1 MTAPPSH
8 PATYIN
14 FPFSLILERMPSEKD
29 PNVFPPKTWLERAK
43 YYGDK
48 ATLAERK
55 GCKEDMYVWY
65 TLYCQCYLHAGTHPD
80 WGEAKKKD
88 PALAARYKEMKP
100 MYEQYFGKAK
110 VVKEQLRAAE
120 AKPTTSSSSRPHPT
134 RQPSGPET
142 GSIGNLRDRMAAL
155 AGHGMAVESVQPTA
169 GAAKR
174 MSRDMPPP
182 KIVAKPAALSGNY
195 LSGAGRARSS
205 SGSHKSPTTTGGAQ
219 VIVTASSRPSA
230 PSPAPSFVSTH
241 PTGSSMRSNNQ
252 ANLGPSAG
260 PSNAASPPSSLIHS
274 ASVTPTDRAPSTYT
288 TPQASPLPPPPTVR
302 LNPSPRPPN
311 GAHPPAPPAHQTFQ
325 EFERNF
331 PSLSEFTKEWEE
343 PLPNPHSPNGDGAD
357 DRSPN
362 GYSNGD
368 AGLPNLPSV
377 PTSRPGLPPPP
388 SKPDFGSFSPR
399 DERSTAP
406 SPVSHNG
413 PSRVDDVAGPS
424 TQRPESSAGR
434 AKEDDSRA
442 NGVNGKTQLNFPVAV
457 PTPPTQARSPL
468 PPTPSQSVPPPSLS
482 APPREKPRFPISNS
496 IAPDQL
502 RGYFLNPSVEML
514 FLDVRPQEEAKY
526 HVAQEYE
533 SRTLKEVNVVQ
544 IDPTLLMRDGMDIPR
559 LEDSLSLSPPKQQT
573 YFANRD
579 KYDLVIVYDAS
590 STNWPTSGPLQRLW
604 NMFFNGH
611 DPKKLQRPPV
621 VLIGGHNGWIE
632 FIKMRAGRH
641 QAHKES
647 RSGVLTS
654 ADVIVRE
661 PDVVSPVTSGQ
672 KKANRD
678 MPVYQP
684 SQYSKTITENFA
696 SAPQSMTGE
705 SRYSQS
711 HTQSYPSSYKSPPPS
726 SHQHHRTGSSYSVQA
741 PIAAPPQ
748 ASIHPGPGARRRS
761 DYIEHSG
768 QTYSGATPSTSSTP
782 QPQSQSQATSPTSNY
797 YSPPSTSIAQNLTS
811 PRQGVDYPQAHALAK
826 VAMPPPVARPMER
839 HDYSSMG
846 GGYMPGQGHGQGQG
860 QGHLVKSHAQRD
872 LRQNGVVAG
881 GEKVGYWLDVVVGLT
896 GLKNLGNTCYMNSTI
911 QCLSATF
918 PFATFFLDNT
928 FKKSINLDNPLGTKG
943 ELAKAWAGLL
953 SVLWSE
959 KYEFLSPM
967 TFRKQIIQFAPQFL
981 GTDQHDSQEFL
992 SFVLDGLHEDLNRI
1006 KKKPAPVEM
1015 TPEREAMLETS
1026 PPEVASESEWQIY
1039 RQRND
1044 SLIVDLFQ
1052 GQYRNRLQCLTCH
1065 KTSTT
1070 YDAFMY
1076 MSLPVPTGKTKVVVQ
1091 ELIDEFVKHEIM
1103 EKEDAWY
1110 CPRCKT
1116 RRRATKTLSISRLPP
1131 VLLIQL
1137 KRFTTRD
1144 GRFWDKSET
1153 PVIFPIRGLDLSRY
1167 LPARRQDTGA
1177 GGLDMNDPRTQVG
1190 PFKYDLYAVS
1200 NHMGTLS
1207 SGHYTAFVKSREG
1220 WKYCEDSQISSAQ
1233 EKDVVVSSSV
1243 SWVEQ
1248 GARGIYPAWLV
1259 QLLPS
1264 FGYQA

>member
-8 PATYIN
+8 PPTYAN
-14 FPFSLILERMPSEKD
+14 FPFSLILDRMPSETD
-29 PNVFPPKTWLERAK
+29 VNAFPPKTWLERAR

-48 ATLAERK
+48 ATLSERR

-65 TLYCQCYLHAGTHPD
+65 TLYCQCFLNAALHPE
-80 WGEAKKKD
+80 WSEAKKKE
-88 PALAARYKEMKP
+88 PALGAKYKEMKT
-100 MYEQYFGKAK
+100 MYEQYVAKAK
-110 VVKEQLRAAE
+110 EIKEQLRKAE
-120 AKPTTSSSSRPHPT
+120 AQPTSSSSRPHPS

-142 GSIGNLRDRMAAL
+142 GTIGNLRDRMAAL

-174 MSRDMPPP
+174 MSKDMPPP
-182 KIVAKPAALSGNY
+182 KIVAKPAALSGNH

-205 SGSHKSPTTTGGAQ
+205 SGSHKSPTGVNGTQ

-230 PSPAPSFVSTH
+230 PSPAPSMNTYH
-241 PTGSSMRSNNQ
+241 TGSSTRSSQ
-252 ANLGPSAG
+252 ANLAPSADL
-260 PSNAASPPSSLIHS
+260 NKAASPSISPLPSSS
-274 ASVTPTDRAPSTYT
+274 MTPTDMTPTERAPTTYS
-288 TPQASPLPPPPTVR
+288 TPQASPLPPPSTIRP
-302 LNPSPRPPN
+302 NPSPQPPN
-311 GAHPPAPPAHQTFQ
+311 GTQPPAPPAQQAFQ
-325 EFERNF
+325 DFERNF

-343 PLPNPHSPNGDGAD
+343 PLPNPHSPGVPNGGGANGLEYPNGDSQNGDG
-357 DRSPN
+357 
-362 GYSNGD
+362 
-368 AGLPNLPSV
+368 GLPSLPSV

-388 SKPDFGSFSPR
+388 SKPDFDSFTPR
-399 DERSTAP
+399 GERSTAP
-406 SPVSHNG
+406 SPIPQNG
-413 PSRVDDVAGPS
+413 DH
-424 TQRPESSAGR
+424 RPEALPDLHR
-434 AKEDDSRA
+434 LKIEDEPRA
-442 NGVNGKTQLNFPVAV
+442 NGANGDRQAHQLNFPVAV
-457 PTPPTQARSPL
+457 PTPPAQTRSPL
-468 PPTPSQSVPPPSLS
+468 PPTPSQSVPPPPKT
-482 APPREKPRFPISNS
+482 APPREKPQFPFSNS

-514 FLDVRPQEEAKY
+514 FLDVRPEEEAKF

-533 SRTLKEVNVVQ
+533 SRMLKEVNVVQ
-544 IDPTLLMRDGMDIPR
+544 IDPTLLMRENMDIPK
-559 LEDSLSLSPPKQQT
+559 LEDSLSLSPPKQQS

-590 STNWPTSGPLQRLW
+590 SPIWPNNGPLQKLW
-604 NMFFNGH
+604 DMFFNGH
-611 DPKKLQRPPV
+611 DPKKLQRAPV
-621 VLIGGHNGWIE
+621 LLIGGHKGWIE

-641 QAHKES
+641 QAQKES
-647 RSGVLTS
+647 RSGVLQT
-654 ADVIVRE
+654 DG
-661 PDVVSPVTSGQ
+661 PSGQ

-684 SQYSKTITENFA
+684 SYSKNITENFT

-705 SRYSQS
+705 SRYSHS
-711 HTQSYPSSYKSPPPS
+711 HTQSYPSSYKSPPPLA
-726 SHQHHRTGSSYSVQA
+726 SHQHHRTGSSYSGQA

-768 QTYSGATPSTSSTP
+768 QTYSGAPTPSTSSTP
-782 QPQSQSQATSPTSNY
+782 QPQSQVQSPTSNY
-797 YSPPSTSIAQNLTS
+797 YSSPPLAPSATISQNLTS

-826 VAMPPPVARPMER
+826 VTMPPPIARPMER
-839 HDYSSMG
+839 HDYSSG
-846 GGYMPGQGHGQGQG
+846 GGYMPGKGHGQGQG
-860 QGHLVKSHAQRD
+860 LLVKSHAQRD
-872 LRQNGVVAG
+872 LRSNGYGHAVG
-881 GEKVGYWLDVVVGLT
+881 QERVGYWLDVMVGLT

-1006 KKKPAPVEM
+1006 KKKPPPVEM
-1015 TPEREAMLETS
+1015 TPQREAMLESS

-1052 GQYRNRLQCLTCH
+1052 GQYRNRLECLTCH

-1076 MSLPVPTGKTKVVVQ
+1076 MSLPVPSGKTKVVVQ

-1103 EKEDAWY
+1103 DKDDAWY

-1144 GRFWDKSET
+1144 GRHWDKSET
-1153 PVIFPIRGLDLSRY
+1153 PVIFPVRGLDLSRY
-1167 LPARRQDTGA
+1167 LPARQRDAAGPAGA
-1177 GGLDMNDPRTQVG
+1177 GELDLNDPRTQVG

-1207 SGHYTAFVKSREG
+1207 SGHYTAFVKSKEG

-1233 EKDVVVSSSV
+1233 EKDVVS
-1243 SWVEQ
+1243 
-1248 GARGIYPAWLV
+1248 RPAYIL
-1259 QLLPS
+1259 
-1264 FGYQA
+1264 